1 MYYLGVD
8 GGGTKTK
15 YILIDKELNIIKDIE
30 RGTIH
35 IHQIGE
41 EKLKDELLQSI
52 NIILS
57 ETNINR
63 SDIGY
68 VFLGVPG
75 YGESESDKRIIDK
88 ILCEVLYGIK
98 YEASNDSVVGWAAGT
113 GCKDGINIVAGTG
126 SIAYGRNEN
135 GDEDR
140 VGGWGPGI
148 GDDGSAYW
156 IALKVINEYTK
167 QKDGRR
173 EKTVL
178 LDIMEEELNI
188 KDYFEIVDIVFNKM
202 KFSRTEI
209 ASFSKI
215 GAMAAEK
222 GCRVCKFI
230 FEEAA
235 YNLYLH
241 IKVLAKKLEFNN
253 EFIVSYS
260 GGVFNSGNLILDPLV
275 DMIKEDGLNCVVK
288 KPEIEPCHGA
298 ALLAYKLYGNDIP
311 NNYKEKLKS

>member
-15 YILIDKELNIIKDIE
+15 YILVDENLNIVKVIE
-30 RGTIH
+30 KGTIH

-41 EKLKDELLQSI
+41 ENLKNELLESI
-52 NIILS
+52 NKIIS
-57 ETNINR
+57 DVKINR
-63 SDIGY
+63 EDIGY

-75 YGESESDKRIIDK
+75 YGESENDKIIIDK
-88 ILCEVLYGIK
+88 ILCEVLDGIN
-98 YEASNDSVVGWAAGT
+98 YNVSNDSVVGWAAGT
-113 GCKDGINIVAGTG
+113 GCKNGINIVAGTG
-126 SIAYGRNEN
+126 SIAYGRNED
-135 GDEDR
+135 GYEER

-156 IALKVINEYTK
+156 IGLKVINEYTK

-178 LDIMEEELNI
+178 LDIMEKELNI

-209 ASFSKI
+209 SAFSKI
-215 GAMAAEK
+215 GAMAANK

-241 IKVLAKKLEFNN
+241 IKVLARKLKFSN

-260 GGVFNSGNLILDPLV
+260 GGVFNSGDLILDPLV
-275 DMIKEDGLNCVVK
+275 NMIKEDGLNCIVK

-298 ALLAYKLYGNDIP
+298 VLLAYKMYGNDIP
-311 NNYKEKLKS
+311 NNYKEKFKE